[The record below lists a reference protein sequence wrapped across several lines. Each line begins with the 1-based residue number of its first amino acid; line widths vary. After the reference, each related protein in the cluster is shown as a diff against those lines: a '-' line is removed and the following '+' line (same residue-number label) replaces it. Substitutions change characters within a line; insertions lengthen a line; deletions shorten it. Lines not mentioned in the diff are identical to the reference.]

1 MRSFTQGLALV
12 GLFLGANVV
21 AAGVVQ
27 VLGQILQKM
36 VPGLESPWPWFVIGG
51 AGAFAA
57 YLFIRGAI
65 VHIAGTPLIQWR
77 PGRRGG

>member
-1 MRSFTQGLALV
+1 MKAFTQAIALV

-27 VLGQILQKM
+27 VLGRILQDL

-57 YLFIRGAI
+57 FLFVRGGIIYLAGGA
-65 VHIAGTPLIQWR
+65 LLQWR